1 MAMREQSWQSRQA
14 WRQPGRLLLA
24 ASAACLAAGL
34 VAGCGSGSSSGS
46 SSSAGAGSANA
57 ASPAS
62 SGGSSGTSGT
72 AGAPLAQDVPAAWRG
87 KTLTVAVTVFPPYE
101 VLSGGQ
107 VTGLDPDLYQALG
120 KELGVRFH
128 IVQTTF
134 DSIIPGLQSGR
145 YQVASPLGDF
155 VERQKVLDMADY
167 AKGASSLLVPS
178 SATFRPANVMQL
190 CGQAI
195 GIESGSAET
204 GVTAVLNKRCAGAG
218 KGSVTIRT
226 FPDVASATVA
236 ATSGQI
242 RGVLTDAAANA
253 YAAQQAKGT
262 FDNLPLTGGSGIPG
276 WGATFAMG
284 TPKGSGLA
292 QALVAGLRRLAA
304 DGTYKQV
311 FTRYGLLSLEG
322 IPASDIKV
330 DGSTAHEAG

>member
-1 MAMREQSWQSRQA
+1 MRRQTC
-14 WRQPGRLLLA
+14 RRPGVLLLA
-24 ASAACLAAGL
+24 ASAGCLAAGL
-34 VAGCGSGSSSGS
+34 VAGCGSGSSSS
-46 SSSAGAGSANA
+46 SSS
-57 ASPAS
+57 SPAA
-62 SGGSSGTSGT
+62 GNT
-72 AGAPLAQDVPAAWRG
+72 APSAARTAADAPLAKDVPAAWRG

-101 VLSGGQ
+101 VLSDGTI
-107 VTGLDPDLYQALG
+107 TGLDPGLYQALG
-120 KELGVRFH
+120 KELGVRFR

-134 DSIIPGLQSGR
+134 DSIIPGLQAGR

-167 AKGASSLLVPS
+167 AKGSSSLLVPS

-204 GVTAVLNKRCAGAG
+204 GVTGVLNQRCRAAG
-218 KGSVTIRT
+218 KPTVTIRT
-226 FPDVASATVA
+226 FPDVSSATVA

-253 YAAQQAKGT
+253 YAAQQAKGK
-262 FDNLPLTGGSGIPG
+262 FDNLPLSGGSDIPG

-292 QALVAGLRRLAA
+292 AALVAGLKRLAA
-304 DGTYKQV
+304 NGTYNKI
-311 FTRYGLLSLEG
+311 FAKYGLLSLEA
-322 IPASDIKV
+322 IPASDFKV